1 MAEQEHL
8 VLRVP
13 DDQNIETM
21 RPAVRR
27 GRTYLYFRWGREP
40 QLVST
45 STRIILMI
53 FKAIFCSLGLWSH
66 RSWNYIPRLLFVVI
80 CAVQVSLQISFDLN
94 CPYFDC
100 NFNEKHSNLTVLT
113 VFPGTRKACYS
124 LFSFAALL
132 SYVVFITSVTTFRGT
147 ESALV
152 SPSRSMIE
160 DCDKTAILWL
170 FIGFV
175 GFLSSLFI
183 GLTLF
188 LYLKL
193 YNNNNTYLSKLFI
206 GYTAV
211 SVILAHWASVNT
223 CHAFAVSSS
232 SLGKNDDAYFLDWRL
247 RVLPK
252 LIELLPYAFF
262 TPRNKI
268 EPSR

>member
-1 MAEQEHL
+1 MMAEQVHL
-8 VLRVP
+8 VRRVP

-27 GRTYLYFRWGREP
+27 GQTYLYFRWGRQP

-45 STRIILMI
+45 STRIVLMI

-66 RSWNYIPRLLFVVI
+66 RSWNYMPRLLFVVI
-80 CAVQVSLQISFDLN
+80 CAFQLSFQLSIDLN

-100 NFNEKHSNLTVLT
+100 NFNEKHPNFTLDT
-113 VFPGTRKACYS
+113 VFSGTQRACYS
-124 LFSFAALL
+124 LLSFAALL
-132 SYVVFITSVTTFRGT
+132 SYVVSIKSVTTSRGT

-152 SPSRSMIE
+152 SPSQSMIE

-175 GFLSSLFI
+175 GFVSSLFI

-188 LYLKL
+188 LYLEL
-193 YNNNNTYLSKLFI
+193 YNNNNAYPDKLYI
-206 GYTAV
+206 VYTLIDVV
-211 SVILAHWASVNT
+211 SMILAHWAPVNT

-232 SLGKNDDAYFLDWRL
+232 SLGKNDNAYFLD
-247 RVLPK
+247 
-252 LIELLPYAFF
+252 
-262 TPRNKI
+262 
-268 EPSR
+268 

>member
-113 VFPGTRKACYS
+113 VFPGTQKACYS

-183 GLTLF
+183 GLTL

-206 GYTAV
+206 GYTLTTV
-211 SVILAHWASVNT
+211 LAHWASVNT

>member
-132 SYVVFITSVTTFRGT
+132 SYVVFITSVTTFRGRVCFGVT
-147 ESALV
+147 FT
-152 SPSRSMIE
+152 I
-160 DCDKTAILWL
+160 
-170 FIGFV
+170 
-175 GFLSSLFI
+175 
-183 GLTLF
+183 
-188 LYLKL
+188 
-193 YNNNNTYLSKLFI
+193 
-206 GYTAV
+206 
-211 SVILAHWASVNT
+211 
-223 CHAFAVSSS
+223 
-232 SLGKNDDAYFLDWRL
+232 NDRRL
-247 RVLPK
+247 
-252 LIELLPYAFF
+252 
-262 TPRNKI
+262 
-268 EPSR
+268 